1 MIIDVILLAALAFYG
16 VNQMISNRRID
27 EIEDK
32 LSNEVDTKVKRAKSK
47 TEREKNIELDKYITD
62 LRDALHYMSH
72 APKVESYHIELSDI
86 PASTY
91 ESLTK
96 KHPEAVAFYNISQP
110 YIDKFKRSKIL
121 IGDEVYVETKIAG
134 LYAGYYSAYTY
145 SNDIKNKYEGR

>member
-1 MIIDVILLAALAFYG
+1 MIIDVILFAALAFYG

-32 LSNEVDTKVKRAKSK
+32 LSNAVDTKVKQAKPE
-47 TEREKNIELDKYITD
+47 TEHEKNIELGKYITD
-62 LRDALHYMSH
+62 LRDALHHMSY
-72 APKVESYHIELSDI
+72 APKVANYHIELADI
-86 PASTY
+86 PASTF

-110 YIDKFKRSKIL
+110 YIDKFGRSKIL

-134 LYAGYYSAYTY
+134 IYAGYYSAYTY
-145 SNDIKNKYEGR
+145 SNDIKNKYEGQ